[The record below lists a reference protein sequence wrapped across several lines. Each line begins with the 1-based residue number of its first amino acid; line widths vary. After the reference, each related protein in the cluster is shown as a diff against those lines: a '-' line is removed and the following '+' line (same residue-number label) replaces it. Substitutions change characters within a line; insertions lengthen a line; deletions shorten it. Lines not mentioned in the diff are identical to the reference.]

1 MLTASE
7 SKNLSEICR
16 DVAQVFF
23 ASLVV
28 APLAAGFD
36 IKQWS
41 MVLLGLVMSFVF
53 WSFSFLLAKQGES

>member
-1 MLTASE
+1 MLTTSE
-7 SKNLSEICR
+7 YKNLSEICR

-36 IKQWS
+36 IKQYP
-41 MVLLGLVMSFVF
+41 VILLGLVMSFLF
-53 WSFSFLLAKQGES
+53 WSFSFLLAK